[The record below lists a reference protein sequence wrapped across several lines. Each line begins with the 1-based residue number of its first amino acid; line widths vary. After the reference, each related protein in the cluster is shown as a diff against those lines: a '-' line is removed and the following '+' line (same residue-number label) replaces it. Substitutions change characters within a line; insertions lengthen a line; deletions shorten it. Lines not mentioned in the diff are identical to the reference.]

1 MMADLEGLT
10 FGPKPLAVTAD
21 RVAAYVAATGD
32 DASRWIDHAPP
43 GFASAALF
51 VVAPDLLAL
60 LGGRSVVH
68 GEQTFDWLR
77 PIGVGAVL
85 RVVGTV
91 TRYRER
97 GGIVYVGFDLTAED
111 DSGEVMKGT
120 SLFLLSGDAPPLD
133 TAPVEHEPAHD
144 DDGEPGAEERG
155 ASRAGLVRYAAA
167 TGDWNPVHWDHDAA
181 VAAGFPG
188 VVVHGLLQAAWAL
201 QEASR
206 HRFGPRPASSARF
219 RFRAPLPPSSPVKTT
234 SGFEGEVLA
243 VTIIDTAREY
253 LSARI
258 ELADE

>member
-1 MMADLEGLT
+1 MSDLEGRT
-10 FGPKPLAVTAD
+10 FGPKPLAVTVD
-21 RVAAYVAATGD
+21 RVAAYVEATGD
-32 DASRWIDHAPP
+32 DADRWIDHAPP

-60 LGGRSVVH
+60 LAGRSVVH

-77 PIGVGAVL
+77 AIGVGSAV

-91 TRYRER
+91 TRHRER
-97 GGIVYVGFDLTAED
+97 GGVVYVGFDLTADD
-111 DSGEVMKGT
+111 DSGAVMNGT
-120 SLFLLSGDAPPLD
+120 SLFLLSGEESPLD
-133 TAPVEHEPAHD
+133 AAPVEREPAHD
-144 DDGEPGAEERG
+144 DNGEPQAGERS

-201 QEASR
+201 QEASA
-206 HRFGPRPASSARF
+206 HRPGPRPASSARF
-219 RFRAPLPPSSPVKTT
+219 RFRAPLPPARPVEVSSETD
-234 SGFEGEVLA
+234 GEVLS
-243 VTIIDTAREY
+243 VTVSDTAREY
-253 LSARI
+253 LGAKI